1 MDDIHNTDL
10 TKKEKKKLFIW
21 DAKKKAFCG
30 STHDQQLIKV
40 SASSGLK
47 VS

>member
-10 TKKEKKKLFIW
+10 TKKEKKEKEETLFGTRK
-21 DAKKKAFCG
+21 AKVVL
-30 STHDQQLIKV
+30 HDQQLIKV